1 MAGCLLD
8 NSQLLSAVKLLAYQA
23 NEQSVGQLLLSGEK
37 QEYHYFFA
45 YNSAFLAKA
54 AHGGLL

>member
-1 MAGCLLD
+1 MKRKITFNL
-8 NSQLLSAVKLLAYQA
+8 
-23 NEQSVGQLLLSGEK
+23 NEKILLSGEK